1 LGLHLGPSTK
11 INESKAYEYSNEN
24 ILDMLGLKMFFTM
37 DNKFVCN
44 GSTTQQILEGLID
57 LDQNFEL

>member
-1 LGLHLGPSTK
+1 LGLPLGPCTK

-24 ILDMLGLKMFFTM
+24 ISDMLGLKMFFTM

-44 GSTTQQILEGLID
+44 GSITQQILEGLID